1 MPVAVEGSSAAALD
15 RANFVIKLSG
25 PGSLLANVM
34 SEESLASGGEFRLT
48 LAISA
53 NGLIWSDEKSLE
65 FRIEGGELK
74 TR

>member
-1 MPVAVEGSSAAALD
+1 
-15 RANFVIKLSG
+15 
-25 PGSLLANVM
+25 M